1 MSSESNRPPGPVPQP
16 FGPPVGSADWF
27 TPPRPPQPPPLRDS
41 RPAASPPRIVR
52 RPPESPE
59 WAIDPDAIQLALGP
73 STRPPRRPR
82 RRTWWIAAA
91 ASVVV
96 LALAGG
102 GIALAVT
109 VARKEPGTAAAVA
122 TATTSAPA
130 GSVETSAPLPA
141 PQTPECPAE
150 SHDGIV
156 VGNGAGGVTDGPNSI
171 LGFEYSY
178 YTERSG
184 ERAQAF
190 VAPDTVNVAAA
201 DGLQQAIDTVIP
213 PGTTYCVHITT
224 REPDLF
230 DVDIEEHRP
239 DGGHTTYR
247 QSVRTV
253 VRDGRTLLYEI
264 RGR

>member
-1 MSSESNRPPGPVPQP
+1 MSSESNRPPGHAPQP
-16 FGPPVGSADWF
+16 FGPPVGSADWYS
-27 TPPRPPQPPPLRDS
+27 PPRPPQPPQLRDS

-73 STRPPRRPR
+73 ATRPPRRPR
-82 RRTWWIAAA
+82 GRKWWIAASA
-91 ASVVV
+91 TVVV
-96 LALAGG
+96 LALVGG

-109 VARKEPGTAAAVA
+109 ATRKEPGTAAAIVTS
-122 TATTSAPA
+122 TASAPA
-130 GSVETSAPLPA
+130 GSAETSAPAPG
-141 PQTPECPAE
+141 PQTPACPAE
-150 SHDGIV
+150 AHDGIV

-190 VAPDTVNVAAA
+190 VAPDTVNVAPAV
-201 DGLQQAIDTVIP
+201 GLQQAIDTVIP
-213 PGTTYCVHITT
+213 VGTTYCVHITT
-224 REPDLF
+224 REPELF
-230 DVDIEEHRP
+230 DVDIEEYRP